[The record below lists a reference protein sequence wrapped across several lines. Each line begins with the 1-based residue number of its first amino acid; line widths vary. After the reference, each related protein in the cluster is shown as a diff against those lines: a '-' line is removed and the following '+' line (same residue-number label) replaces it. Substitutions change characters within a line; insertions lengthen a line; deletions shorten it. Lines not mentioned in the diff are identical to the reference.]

1 MSSEKTFSPMRDLLG
16 SPEAAAATAM
26 YRSRAI
32 FNRNIYTPSML
43 MTKEEVSDA
52 RKLELSISTEFS
64 AAEHSSGLNAS
75 DDPSEVS
82 FVPFPSSRAAYNQTV
97 FSPSMGV
104 TAEEL
109 AAMRSAKSR
118 HLVMVSSSCD
128 GDGSVEV
135 LETRPAAAPVQSF
148 RALYNRV
155 IHSPSMGVSQ
165 QELEALQLAAQMA
178 RSDDE
183 ALPAPS
189 QAAALFGVVP
199 VQRFRSLYRKVKF
212 AAAATSPGNPG
223 VSDDELSA
231 LRVAA
236 CFAEDD
242 GTPAGAKAGEGWESG
257 GADSDDSQV
266 EWQVG
271 VMPMSTFAGG
281 TPFARADDSK
291 PCPDSMVSAESMAT
305 GSCTAEML
313 MRWAVSGQELF
324 SEAAGHSEAARVRI
338 LSSSGQPPDTSSG
351 QDVEWPGAESI
362 ESSGQESTPSGAEL
376 FSSSKCPTATP
387 AAATHTSGLGVVVGT
402 RCVAA

>member
-1 MSSEKTFSPMRDLLG
+1 MSSEKTFSPMIDLLG

-26 YRSRAI
+26 YRSRAL

-165 QELEALQLAAQMA
+165 QELEALQAEHHADEQPGDQD
-178 RSDDE
+178 DDE
-183 ALPAPS
+183 R
-189 QAAALFGVVP
+189 QHAAVEDLADREREAHEADARVE
-199 VQRFRSLYRKVKF
+199 QREHEE
-212 AAAATSPGNPG
+212 A
-223 VSDDELSA
+223 D
-231 LRVAA
+231 
-236 CFAEDD
+236 
-242 GTPAGAKAGEGWESG
+242 G
-257 GADSDDSQV
+257 GADALD
-266 EWQVG
+266 
-271 VMPMSTFAGG
+271 
-281 TPFARADDSK
+281 
-291 PCPDSMVSAESMAT
+291 
-305 GSCTAEML
+305 
-313 MRWAVSGQELF
+313 
-324 SEAAGHSEAARVRI
+324 AA
-338 LSSSGQPPDTSSG
+338 
-351 QDVEWPGAESI
+351 
-362 ESSGQESTPSGAEL
+362 
-376 FSSSKCPTATP
+376 
-387 AAATHTSGLGVVVGT
+387 
-402 RCVAA
+402 